1 MTNMTIRLRSTGKV
15 TTVALSLAVLVGCDV
30 TNPGPVLDEF
40 LAVDAS
46 QQGLINGSIRSL
58 AELVTYGAY
67 TNALL
72 AREVFPGGQTGAWGH
87 NVTTQG
93 GHILPGSYGNYW
105 TDAVQARFIA
115 ETAIARFTDAG
126 APANKLYQAHLWA
139 GYAYRVLG
147 EWWCDAVIVS
157 TDPSNTEP
165 GVFESGTTTYF
176 NRAVTNF
183 SAALGLAAN
192 ADEKSAALAGRAA
205 AYAQLGDWTNAAGD
219 ASQVPDGFVFQI
231 ETGGE
236 ASFGGYMNHIYEAVE
251 GALRSHT
258 QDFTWFKDYY
268 TTTGDP
274 RVPWR
279 DHPLYTLATASLSGF
294 PGGSVPFHPQAKYMA
309 RTSPMNLASG
319 WEMRLIEAEA
329 ALEAGNWT
337 AAMVI
342 INAVHT
348 RNISD
353 NDGNPLPQWVAA
365 DATEAWTF
373 LKRERYIELWL
384 EGRRASDERRWAAN
398 GTPGS
403 LDTPD
408 FESQS
413 VLFSANP
420 RSYCFDIPDAERDSN
435 PNLPPAGG

>member
-1 MTNMTIRLRSTGKV
+1 MTNMTIRLRSTGRV
-15 TTVALSLAVLVGCDV
+15 TTIALSLAVLVGCDV

-126 APANKLYQAHLWA
+126 APANKMYQAHLWA

-147 EWWCDAVIVS
+147 EWWCDAVVVS

-309 RTSPMNLASG
+309 RTSPMNLATG

-342 INAVHT
+342 INAVHP

-435 PNLPPAGG
+435 PNLSPAGG